1 MAISRA
7 TSISINHTNFDLPPI
22 SRTPPPH
29 QHLGSSTFIMT
40 IQKHNCDFQKGPA
53 HIYSIP
59 AGTPN
64 HINVTVTLGHESS
77 ISTTNATAQGDQ
89 KCPKNNNLCINC
101 HGFSPDSHLLI
112 GFGLGLTVSMVTI
125 GILIG
130 AISEKKVAFVLLV
143 LMAIAIVEEIQAQ
156 VVKLDRKLKGWW
168 KGTSQWAKEVQEF
181 KGKSATV
188 TFKKASGGT
197 EVSLSTSFRA

>member
-1 MAISRA
+1 MI
-7 TSISINHTNFDLPPI
+7 
-22 SRTPPPH
+22 
-29 QHLGSSTFIMT
+29 
-40 IQKHNCDFQKGPA
+40 
-53 HIYSIP
+53 
-59 AGTPN
+59 
-64 HINVTVTLGHESS
+64 
-77 ISTTNATAQGDQ
+77 
-89 KCPKNNNLCINC
+89 
-101 HGFSPDSHLLI
+101 
-112 GFGLGLTVSMVTI
+112 TI
-125 GILIG
+125 GVLIG